1 MPDIVMPQSV
11 EAEKAVLGAIVLD
24 NNAYLEASEGLSSD
38 DFSLDSHRRIFARM
52 VSLMETRR
60 SVDIVTLVDELD
72 THKDLKA
79 VGDVA
84 YISSLLDGVPDR
96 PSILSYVQIVREKA
110 MLRRLIHASQ
120 AAIERACLQQGD
132 ALTILADAESAIAH
146 TTAKP
151 KSDAKSLR
159 ELMVPTLDQMSK
171 ERKRETEL
179 SASRPA
185 SPILTS
191 PLVECGP
198 RRHDVGVL
206 LRFRAERSSRQ
217 SARQVWRSENEET

>member
-1 MPDIVMPQSV
+1 
-11 EAEKAVLGAIVLD
+11 
-24 NNAYLEASEGLSSD
+24 
-38 DFSLDSHRRIFARM
+38 
-52 VSLMETRR
+52 METRR

-72 THKDLKA
+72 THKDLQA

-146 TTAKP
+146 ITAKP

-198 RRHDVGVL
+198 QNSGSPADCRPAVKRL
-206 LRFRAERSSRQ
+206 SESSLR
-217 SARQVWRSENEET
+217 